1 MEVVKARLLE
11 DKALDEFRSALELAT
26 EEELSHLTQILFCRK
41 FNPLDYLQ
49 TPHPLEVQSQDLS
62 HWMDSLEHRFRYLAA
77 DGLTVLRGKAEEF
90 SYRDTLIRVC
100 QFLKVPYAK
109 QMTTLDI
116 ETDIFLHLVNQAW
129 KRLPKSEQ
137 HDLTAQI
144 QQSLAK
150 SPLPE
155 PLPLQIQ
162 HNPVAVILKG
172 SGAIAV
178 SSVLRPL
185 LLKRILQEV
194 TLHIAKYQV
203 AKSALVK
210 GGLSAASQLQNQL
223 ALQTARQ
230 GVVMSTARYGAVRTV
245 FSVLGPVLW
254 GWFLADLGW
263 RAIATNYGR
272 IIPVIFALAQIRLTR
287 DTCWQLA

>member
-1 MEVVKARLLE
+1 
-11 DKALDEFRSALELAT
+11 LAT

-49 TPHPLEVQSQDLS
+49 TPQPLEVQSQDLP

-77 DGLTVLRGKAEEF
+77 DGLTVLRGKAKEV

-109 QMTTLDI
+109 QMSTLDI

-129 KRLPKSEQ
+129 KRLPRSEQ
-137 HDLTAQI
+137 NNLTAKI
-144 QQSLAK
+144 QRSLAN

-162 HNPVAVILKG
+162 HNPVAVLLKG

-210 GGLSAASQLQNQL
+210 GGMGAATQLQNQL

-230 GVVMSTARYGAVRTV
+230 GVVISTARYGAVRTV
-245 FSVLGPVLW
+245 FSVLGPALW

>member
-1 MEVVKARLLE
+1 VE

-62 HWMDSLEHRFRYLAA
+62 HWMDSLEHRFRFLAA
-77 DGLTVLRGKAEEF
+77 DGLTVLRGKTKEF

-137 HDLTAQI
+137 NNLTAKI
-144 QQSLAK
+144 QRSLAS

-162 HNPVAVILKG
+162 HNPVNVILKG

-210 GGLSAASQLQNQL
+210 GGLSAATQLQNQL